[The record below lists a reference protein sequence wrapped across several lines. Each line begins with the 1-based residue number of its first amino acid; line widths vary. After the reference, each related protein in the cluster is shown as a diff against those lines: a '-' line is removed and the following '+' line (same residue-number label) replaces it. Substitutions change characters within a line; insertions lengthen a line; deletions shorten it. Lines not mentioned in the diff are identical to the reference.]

1 MIIIRHLSGPRAGTE
16 DRLDPKLNRIVFG
29 RRESCDVVYPPEETI
44 VAREHFALVRKP
56 PNLAGH
62 WTIELFGEP
71 FVAVNGIAAEPGQ
84 RLPADA
90 KFELGRHGGP
100 SFTVH
105 VEADAA
111 ADNLPVTALQEED
124 EGARAAAARAGTSA
138 RLARRIAAAGAGA
151 AVIALAVA
159 VYIFWRPMP
168 PQGITPA
175 IRAQLLRAAYHVE
188 TPEGEATAFPI
199 APHTLGTNAHVGALF
214 EGLKP
219 GEHMIVRA
227 PGPHGKTYE
236 VVAARL
242 HPGYAA
248 FTTFLAQDVLR
259 SKFAQISG
267 IDGYDVATLT
277 VRQRL
282 PADAILPLATTAE
295 LRRLKA
301 GTELATAGYPV
312 EGVIGAGAQ
321 QYGATPEYHTGAIT
335 NMTDFFFLPTDFAH
349 RQLIHD
355 SVPVAGGASGS
366 PIVDASGHVVAL
378 VSSGNLFSLG
388 AHEPRMPSAVMINY
402 AQRVDM
408 LKELLNGH
416 LAQDFA
422 ADKKYWA
429 KKFAVFSSGIDIIDR
444 VIASK
449 LKDAD
454 KRRGL
459 DLVRVSQETGSL
471 GKTTRV
477 RTATGTFQRQVQ
489 FPLAAAAGAEYVLIA
504 YAQDGLP
511 LQMWVYDGA
520 RLLTHAGTPTD
531 MPSNT
536 FAPWLR
542 YKAPGNAKLSVWLIA
557 SRDQDIPY
565 TFQVYRLETKTV
577 LNQPKAKKG
586 VAG

>member
-16 DRLDPKLNRIVFG
+16 DRPDPKLNRIVFG

-44 VAREHFALVRKP
+44 IAREHFALVRKP
-56 PNLAGH
+56 PNPAGH

-84 RLPADA
+84 RLPGDA

-105 VEADAA
+105 VEADTA

-138 RLARRIAAAGAGA
+138 KSARRIAAVGAGA

-159 VYIFWRPMP
+159 AYIFLQPP
-168 PQGITPA
+168 PQGISPA
-175 IRAQLLRAAYHVE
+175 IRAQLLRAAFHVE
-188 TPEGEATAFPI
+188 TPEGDATAFPI
-199 APHTLGTNAHVGALF
+199 GPHTFGTNAHVGALF
-214 EGLKP
+214 EGLHP

-227 PGPHGKTYE
+227 PGPNGKTYQ
-236 VVAARL
+236 VVAAKL

-248 FTTFLAQDVLR
+248 FTAFLARDVLR
-259 SKFAQISG
+259 SKFAEITE

-277 VRQRL
+277 VKERL
-282 PADAILPLATTAE
+282 PADTILPLATTAE
-295 LRRLKA
+295 LRTLKA

-312 EGVIGAGAQ
+312 EGIIGARAQ
-321 QYGATPEYHTGAIT
+321 QYGATPEYHTGAVT
-335 NMTDFFFLPTDFAH
+335 NLTDFFFLPTDFAH
-349 RQLIHD
+349 EQLIHD

-388 AHEPRMPSAVMINY
+388 SHQPRMPNAVMINY

-422 ADKKYWA
+422 ADQKYWA
-429 KKFAVFSSGIDIIDR
+429 KKFAVFPSDIAIIDQF
-444 VIASK
+444 IASK
-449 LKDAD
+449 VMDAN
-454 KRRGL
+454 KGHSPNMV
-459 DLVRVSQETGSL
+459 LVREKTASL
-471 GKTTRV
+471 GQDTRV
-477 RTATGTFQRQVQ
+477 RTASGGFQRQFQ
-489 FPLAAAAGAEYVLIA
+489 FPLASAAGTEYVLIA
-504 YAQDGLP
+504 YAHNRSP

-520 RLLTHAGTPTD
+520 KLLTHAGTPTD
-531 MPSNT
+531 MPSPT
-536 FAPWLR
+536 FVPWLR
-542 YKAPGNAKLSVWLIA
+542 YKSPGNARLSIWLIA
-557 SRDQDIPY
+557 PRDQDMTY
-565 TFQVYRLETKTV
+565 TFQVFRLETKTV
-577 LNQPKAKKG
+577 LNQPKAKG
-586 VAG
+586 AAG